1 MATMAEA
8 KRDFK
13 AAYLRGFYVLPD
25 IVPGCWNLD
34 IEDING
40 RRGFL
45 VDARGRKPRSFKT
58 ADAAIAAAC
67 EIGFECKGLRSC

>member
-13 AAYLRGFYVLPD
+13 GAYLKAFYVLPD
-25 IVPGCWNLD
+25 LVPGCWNLD

-45 VDARGRKPRSFKT
+45 VDARGKEPRSFKT
-58 ADAAIAAAC
+58 ADAAIAAAK
-67 EIGFECKGLRSC
+67 EIGFDVKGLRSC

>member
-1 MATMAEA
+1 MATMAQA
-8 KRDFK
+8 KRDFQ
-13 AAYLRGFYVLPD
+13 AAYLKGFYVVAD

-45 VDARGRKPRSFKT
+45 VDARTKEPRSFKT
-58 ADAAIAAAC
+58 LDAAVSALR
-67 EIGFECKGLRSC
+67 EIGFDVKGLVSA